1 VIDIL
6 SEKMSLTQK
15 GQLKLLKFKDL
26 DKFDFINHTVSTR
39 FGGVSSKEGLQSLNL
54 GTYTS
59 DTPENVREN
68 YRLFCDAAGY
78 DVKRLVLGNQT
89 HSLNVRYVT
98 EADCGK
104 GIFKDRDYTDVD
116 ALITDIKNLPL
127 VVHTAD
133 CVPVS
138 FIDTRLKVIGIAHCG
153 WRGTFGELS
162 KLTLDAMNNKF
173 GTNPCDVVCAVG
185 PCICQMCYEVSEE
198 LFNEFANKFKKSD
211 ALIINNSS
219 FYIDLA
225 LINKQILIESGVKEE
240 NIIISDICTCCNNE
254 LLYSHRGQGP
264 KRGIFASVLE
274 LN

>member
-1 VIDIL
+1 MHLI
-6 SEKMSLTQK
+6 KA
-15 GQLKLLKFKDL
+15 GQLKLLKFKYL
-26 DKFDFINHTVSTR
+26 DKFDFINHTISTR
-39 FGGVSSKEGLQSLNL
+39 CGGVSSKDGLESLNL
-54 GTYTS
+54 GTHTS

-68 YRLFCDAAGY
+68 YRLFCEAAGY
-78 DVKRLVLGNQT
+78 NVKRLVLGNQT
-89 HSLNVRYVT
+89 HSLNVRYAT
-98 EADCGK
+98 ETDCGK
-104 GIFKDRDYTDVD
+104 GIFSERDYTDVD

-127 VVHTAD
+127 VIHTAD

-138 FIDTRLKVIGIAHCG
+138 LIDTKLKTIGIAHCG

-173 GTNPCDVVCAVG
+173 GTNPADVVCAVG

-198 LFNEFANKFKKSD
+198 LYNEFENKFGKSD
-211 ALIINNSS
+211 ALILKNSS
-219 FYIDLA
+219 FYVDLA
-225 LINKQILIESGVKEE
+225 LINKQILIDNGVKDD
-240 NIIISDICTCCNNE
+240 NIILSDICTCCNTN